1 MRDFIA
7 KKEFID
13 IIAKS
18 QKEFERNLKNK
29 QNIYVPNTALKIDI
43 RDITNDRKRIIA
55 VLKKNINEKLYKN
68 ITYLNKK
75 YQIENILQNQEIN
88 KKIDINNILLLK

>member
-43 RDITNDRKRIIA
+43 RDITNDRKRIIS

>member
-1 MRDFIA
+1 MRDCIA